1 MASLTTATNK
11 SRTIDIP
18 SSKLARFCKASF
30 PQFAPVLAC
39 VSFLCR
45 ETTPCVWL
53 ELDGPSF
60 VNEPFI

>member
-39 VSFLCR
+39 V
-45 ETTPCVWL
+45 
-53 ELDGPSF
+53 
-60 VNEPFI
+60 